1 MPEIKNQIKESIQF
15 VLDRTFENDKPCYF
29 SLAKDINEII
39 FQYFKLQEEEKFKI
53 ENENLECRLNKNSED
68 ISPFDPDF
76 KLEDSK
82 NILNESKIDS
92 LEPLEN
98 FESYQLIQFGFDK
111 EFKYYTFLSV
121 FRELLKDTNLKIN
134 QTYYLL
140 DITDIYP
147 ELKDLEYTLFDYYNK
162 LELSNKYYTANDF
175 NIFVEEFKLKHSVN
189 PKVFALTD
197 DEVDKIFIE
206 ETTNV
211 EVQPH
216 PSAVEVIP
224 TEVVE
229 VQPYAKKDIFS
240 GIPKAIEVPFEEVL
254 LPAKKTLSE
263 LLDELPSTIGY
274 DRPVVE
280 PLDLDEVEEVEKEE
294 KEETPLTEHQ
304 SEVVNGL
311 LTKISEI
318 MANSMIMTN
327 TPAGRMALFEGA
339 AGTGKTFTMSY
350 VLKTL
355 SKKYKLAMCS
365 PTHEALSVI
374 RQTLTTAGINFAESP
389 DEYGYGGNNIII
401 KTIASYLNIKMRRDL
416 ENGTESFEEDRNGV
430 TLNCDILCIDECSMI
445 SKELIQMMIKKLGI
459 QFKMVLFIG
468 DEPQLPSPSDGEEGN
483 GLFQLPFKY
492 SLTQVVRQKEGSS
505 LLNVAWWIRSFILA
519 KNTVYMPSQLLTEQ
533 LHNNFDIFLTRDQN
547 EFINSYLNNTSTSK
561 YIGTYTNNLTDEY
574 NLYIRNLAVMGY
586 QNLNYEVYPF
596 RLSLDTI
603 DETDIEKSN
612 RTYITQDPS
621 EYQEFFVGEYLKA
634 AEINQR
640 NNKVYHQNG
649 DIFRIQD
656 LTLREH
662 IVTIET
668 PGTGLYE
675 QASRQEYSLKYW
687 CITDTDGKIVNV
699 VRREDQLLHKE
710 LISKLYQEA
719 QRTTG
724 KRRFYKYMSFK
735 EKFTKVNYLF
745 ASTLHKLQGKTCE
758 DLYLDVRDLDKYY
771 RNQPLT
777 VYKLI
782 YVALTR
788 PTSRIHI
795 LI

>member
-15 VLDRTFENDKPCYF
+15 VLDRTFENNEPCYF
-29 SLAKDINEII
+29 SLAKDINDII
-39 FQYFKLQEEEKFKI
+39 FEYFKLYEEEKFKI
-53 ENENLECRLNKNSED
+53 ENENLECRLNKNCD
-68 ISPFDPDF
+68 NISPFDPDF
-76 KLEDSK
+76 KSEELNNDSIESLENLEDYK
-82 NILNESKIDS
+82 IVVFEFENID
-92 LEPLEN
+92 
-98 FESYQLIQFGFDK
+98 GV
-111 EFKYYTFLSV
+111 FKYYAYLSV
-121 FRELLKDTNLKIN
+121 FKELLKDENLKIRRN
-134 QTYYLL
+134 YHSIN
-140 DITDIYP
+140 ITDIHP
-147 ELKDLEYTLFDYYNK
+147 ELKDLEFTLFDYYNK
-162 LELSNKYYTANDF
+162 LEISNKYYTANDF
-175 NIFVEEFKLKHSVN
+175 GILIEEFKTKHQMN
-189 PKVFALTD
+189 PKVFSLSD
-197 DEVDKIFIE
+197 DEVDKIFLVDTEDITE
-206 ETTNV
+206 E
-211 EVQPH
+211 H
-216 PSAVEVIP
+216 
-224 TEVVE
+224 TED
-229 VQPYAKKDIFS
+229 Y
-240 GIPKAIEVPFEEVL
+240 
-254 LPAKKTLSE
+254 PAKTTLSE
-263 LLDELPSTIGY
+263 LLNKLPSTIGY

-280 PLDLDEVEEVEKEE
+280 PLDLDEVEKEE

-401 KTIASYLNIKMRRDL
+401 KTIASYLNIKMQRDL
-416 ENGTESFEEDRNGV
+416 ENGTESFEEDRKGV

>member
-1 MPEIKNQIKESIQF
+1 MPEIKNQIKESIEF
-15 VLDRTFENDKPCYF
+15 ILDRTFESNEPCYF

-39 FQYFKLQEEEKFKI
+39 FQYFKLQEEEKFKT
-53 ENENLECRLNKNSED
+53 ENENLECRLNKNCD
-68 ISPFDPDF
+68 NISPFDPDF

-82 NILNESKIDS
+82 NIPNESNI
-92 LEPLEN
+92 EPLDHLEN
-98 FESYQLIQFGFDK
+98 FENYKLIQFGFDS
-111 EFKYYTFLSV
+111 EFRYYAFLSV

-175 NIFVEEFKLKHSVN
+175 NIFIEEFKSKHSVN

-206 ETTNV
+206 ETPKV
-211 EVQPH
+211 EVV
-216 PSAVEVIP
+216 SVE
-224 TEVVE
+224 
-229 VQPYAKKDIFS
+229 
-240 GIPKAIEVPFEEVL
+240 IPKAIEVPFEEVTI
-254 LPAKKTLSE
+254 PAKKTLSE
-263 LLDELPSTIGY
+263 LLDELPSSIGY

-280 PLDLDEVEEVEKEE
+280 PLDLDEVEVEV
-294 KEETPLTEHQ
+294 EETPLTEHQ
-304 SEVVNGL
+304 SEVVDGL
-311 LTKISEI
+311 LTKIAEI

-374 RQTLTTAGINFAESP
+374 RQTLTTAGINFTESP

-401 KTIASYLNIKMRRDL
+401 KTIASYLNIKMQRDL
-416 ENGTESFEEDRNGV
+416 ENGTESFEEDRNGI

-519 KNTVYMPSQLLTEQ
+519 KNTVYKPSQLLTEQ

-561 YIGTYTNNLTDEY
+561 YIGTYTNKLTDEY

-596 RLSLDTI
+596 RLSLNEI

-612 RTYITQDPS
+612 RTYITQDPL

-634 AEINQR
+634 SEINQR

-758 DLYLDVRDLDKYY
+758 DLYLDVRDLDNHY

-788 PTSRIHI
+788 PTTRIHI

>member
-15 VLDRTFENDKPCYF
+15 VLDRTFENNEPCYF
-29 SLAKDINEII
+29 SLAKDINDII
-39 FQYFKLQEEEKFKI
+39 FEYFKLYEEEKFKI
-53 ENENLECRLNKNSED
+53 ENENLECRLNKNCD
-68 ISPFDPDF
+68 NISPFDPDF
-76 KLEDSK
+76 KSEELNNDSIESLENLEDYK
-82 NILNESKIDS
+82 IVVFEFENID
-92 LEPLEN
+92 
-98 FESYQLIQFGFDK
+98 GV
-111 EFKYYTFLSV
+111 FKYYTYLSV
-121 FRELLKDTNLKIN
+121 FKELLKDENLKIRRN
-134 QTYYLL
+134 YHSIN
-140 DITDIYP
+140 ITDIHP
-147 ELKDLEYTLFDYYNK
+147 ELKDLEFTIFDYYNK
-162 LELSNKYYTANDF
+162 LEISNKYYTANDF
-175 NIFVEEFKLKHSVN
+175 GILVEEFKTKHQMN
-189 PKVFALTD
+189 PKVFSLSD
-197 DEVDKIFIE
+197 DEVDKIFLVDTEDITE
-206 ETTNV
+206 E
-211 EVQPH
+211 H
-216 PSAVEVIP
+216 
-224 TEVVE
+224 TED
-229 VQPYAKKDIFS
+229 Y
-240 GIPKAIEVPFEEVL
+240 
-254 LPAKKTLSE
+254 PAKTTLSE
-263 LLDELPSTIGY
+263 LLNKLPSTIGY

-280 PLDLDEVEEVEKEE
+280 PLHQDQVEEEE

-401 KTIASYLNIKMRRDL
+401 KTIASYLNIKMQRDL

-519 KNTVYMPSQLLTEQ
+519 KNTVYIPSQLLTEQ

>member
-15 VLDRTFENDKPCYF
+15 VLDRTFENNEPCYF
-29 SLAKDINEII
+29 SLAKDINDII
-39 FQYFKLQEEEKFKI
+39 FEYFKLYEEEKFKI
-53 ENENLECRLNKNSED
+53 ENENLECRLNKNCD
-68 ISPFDPDF
+68 NISPFDPDF
-76 KLEDSK
+76 KSEELNNDSIESLENLEDYK
-82 NILNESKIDS
+82 IVVFEFENID
-92 LEPLEN
+92 
-98 FESYQLIQFGFDK
+98 GV
-111 EFKYYTFLSV
+111 FKYYTYLSV
-121 FRELLKDTNLKIN
+121 FKELLKDENLKIRRN
-134 QTYYLL
+134 YHSIN
-140 DITDIYP
+140 ITDIHP
-147 ELKDLEYTLFDYYNK
+147 ELKDLEFTIFDYYNK
-162 LELSNKYYTANDF
+162 LEISNKYYTANDF
-175 NIFVEEFKLKHSVN
+175 GILVEEFKTKHQMN
-189 PKVFALTD
+189 PKVFSLSD
-197 DEVDKIFIE
+197 DEVDKIFLVDTEDITE
-206 ETTNV
+206 E
-211 EVQPH
+211 H
-216 PSAVEVIP
+216 
-224 TEVVE
+224 TED
-229 VQPYAKKDIFS
+229 Y
-240 GIPKAIEVPFEEVL
+240 
-254 LPAKKTLSE
+254 PAKTTLSE
-263 LLDELPSTIGY
+263 LLNKLPSTIGY

-280 PLDLDEVEEVEKEE
+280 PLDLDEVEEEE

-401 KTIASYLNIKMRRDL
+401 KTIASYLNIKMQRDL

-519 KNTVYMPSQLLTEQ
+519 KNTVYIPSQLLTER

>member
-1 MPEIKNQIKESIQF
+1 MPIKNQLKNE
-15 VLDRTFENDKPCYF
+15 LKGN
-29 SLAKDINEII
+29 INEII
-39 FQYFKLQEEEKFKI
+39 EKAFDSTPDVCYFTMVKKI
-53 ENENLECRLNKNSED
+53 NDVIFNYFE
-68 ISPFDPDF
+68 
-76 KLEDSK
+76 
-82 NILNESKIDS
+82 NESKVVK
-92 LEPLEN
+92 
-98 FESYQLIQFGFDK
+98 ES
-111 EFKYYTFLSV
+111 
-121 FRELLKDTNLKIN
+121 
-134 QTYYLL
+134 
-140 DITDIYP
+140 ITDFLEDDIIIQPIKNRTYP
-147 ELKDLEYTLFDYYNK
+147 ELELDDYSTPFDTPYVLENKTQEVKINWKEKIQKKSEILKELPDWTLIEFEITSGFKYLAYVRIFENLVQDLPITWYEPTTIGNLDEKYSKLDEELYEYMKENETNQYIDNSSFFDIVLPKFEKHYQNSSK
-162 LELSNKYYTANDF
+162 Q
-175 NIFVEEFKLKHSVN
+175 IMEEIQSI
-189 PKVFALTD
+189 PD
-197 DEVDKIFIE
+197 SEVDKIFLVDTEDITE
-206 ETTNV
+206 E
-211 EVQPH
+211 H
-216 PSAVEVIP
+216 
-224 TEVVE
+224 TED
-229 VQPYAKKDIFS
+229 Y
-240 GIPKAIEVPFEEVL
+240 
-254 LPAKKTLSE
+254 PAKTTLSE
-263 LLDELPSTIGY
+263 LLNKLPSTIGY

-280 PLDLDEVEEVEKEE
+280 PLHQDQVEEEE

-401 KTIASYLNIKMRRDL
+401 KTIASYLNIKMQRDL

-519 KNTVYMPSQLLTEQ
+519 KNTVYIPSQLLTEQ

>member
-15 VLDRTFENDKPCYF
+15 VLDRTFENNEPCYF
-29 SLAKDINEII
+29 SLAKDINDII
-39 FQYFKLQEEEKFKI
+39 FEYFKLYEEEKFKI
-53 ENENLECRLNKNSED
+53 ENENLECRLNKNCD
-68 ISPFDPDF
+68 NISPFDPDF
-76 KLEDSK
+76 KSEELNNDSIESLENLEDYK
-82 NILNESKIDS
+82 IVVFEFENID
-92 LEPLEN
+92 
-98 FESYQLIQFGFDK
+98 GV
-111 EFKYYTFLSV
+111 FKYYTYLSV
-121 FRELLKDTNLKIN
+121 FKELLKDENLKIRRN
-134 QTYYLL
+134 YHSIN
-140 DITDIYP
+140 ITDIHP
-147 ELKDLEYTLFDYYNK
+147 ELKDLEFTIFDYYNK
-162 LELSNKYYTANDF
+162 LEISNKYYTANDF
-175 NIFVEEFKLKHSVN
+175 GILIEEFKTKHQMN
-189 PKVFALTD
+189 PKVFSLSD
-197 DEVDKIFIE
+197 DEVDKIFLVDTEDITE
-206 ETTNV
+206 E
-211 EVQPH
+211 H
-216 PSAVEVIP
+216 
-224 TEVVE
+224 TED
-229 VQPYAKKDIFS
+229 Y
-240 GIPKAIEVPFEEVL
+240 
-254 LPAKKTLSE
+254 PAKTTLSE
-263 LLDELPSTIGY
+263 LLNKLPSTIGY

-280 PLDLDEVEEVEKEE
+280 PLDLDEVEEEE

-401 KTIASYLNIKMRRDL
+401 KTIASYLNIKMQRDL

>member
-15 VLDRTFENDKPCYF
+15 VLDRTFENNEPCYF
-29 SLAKDINEII
+29 SLAKDINDII
-39 FQYFKLQEEEKFKI
+39 FEYFKLYEEEKFKI
-53 ENENLECRLNKNSED
+53 ENENLECGLNKNCD
-68 ISPFDPDF
+68 NISPFDPDF
-76 KLEDSK
+76 KLEEP
-82 NILNESKIDS
+82 NTNTIES
-92 LEPLEN
+92 LENIEDYKIVE
-98 FESYQLIQFGFDK
+98 FEFEDTDGI
-111 EFKYYTFLSV
+111 FKYYTFLSV
-121 FRELLKDTNLKIN
+121 FRELLKDENLKIRKN
-134 QTYYLL
+134 YHAIN
-140 DITDIYP
+140 ITDIHP
-147 ELKDLEYTLFDYYNK
+147 ELENLEFTLFDYYNK
-162 LELSNKYYTANDF
+162 LEISNKYYTANDF
-175 NIFVEEFKLKHSVN
+175 GILIEEFKTKHQMN
-189 PKVFALTD
+189 PKVFSLSD

-206 ETTNV
+206 EVSN
-211 EVQPH
+211 
-216 PSAVEVIP
+216 
-224 TEVVE
+224 
-229 VQPYAKKDIFS
+229 
-240 GIPKAIEVPFEEVL
+240 EEPIII
-254 LPAKKTLSE
+254 PAKKTLSE

-401 KTIASYLNIKMRRDL
+401 KTIASYLNIKMQRDL

-519 KNTVYMPSQLLTEQ
+519 KNTVYIPSQLLTEQ